1 MDSGREE
8 SGKEKGKQ
16 MPLEALHQKPNE
28 PYFMNPMVFYDIPW
42 NSLKCLGPKPALS
55 ASFLP
60 IVRRRVV
67 IFATTDVIFQ
77 LANIK

>member
-28 PYFMNPMVFYDIPW
+28 PYFMNAMVFYDIP
-42 NSLKCLGPKPALS
+42 
-55 ASFLP
+55 
-60 IVRRRVV
+60 
-67 IFATTDVIFQ
+67 
-77 LANIK
+77 